1 MARLSEGFIEQLLQ
15 YISEHPEISSAEMH
29 AHYRERMSLATLK
42 RALKDLVEEKKI
54 SVSGAARS
62 TRYAIIR
69 TNKLRSAVDV
79 EKYFNEEQDD
89 RTINSRFNFEIWHE
103 LNITPLFNPKEL
115 AVLNEWQAEFQMKV
129 AKQSKETYRAEMER
143 LAIDLSWKSSQI
155 EGNTYSLLETEQLL
169 KHSLTAA
176 GKTKDDAV
184 MLLNHK
190 SALDFI
196 FENQSYAWPLTVHA
210 IEDIHSKLVHD
221 LGVSRNIRKRTVGIS
236 GTNYKPIDNE
246 HQIREAL
253 EKMCTL
259 VNRQTNV
266 FSAALLTLLM
276 LSYIQPFEDGNKRT
290 ARIVSNAVL
299 IHHKYC
305 PLSFRTVDPLDY
317 KKAMLVFY
325 EQNIAS
331 PVKKIFGEQ
340 FEFAVGT
347 YF

>member
-1 MARLSEGFIEQLLQ
+1 MGKLNDGFMGVLLQ
-15 YISEHPEISSAEMH
+15 FISEHTEISSAEIH
-29 AHYRERMSLATLK
+29 AHFRQQMSLATLK

-54 SVSGAARS
+54 VVTGAARS
-62 TRYAIIR
+62 TRYSIVR

-79 EKYFNEEQDD
+79 EEYFSKEQDD
-89 RTINSRFNFEIWHE
+89 RKIISRFNFDIWYE
-103 LNITPLFNPKEL
+103 LNTTPLFNAKEL
-115 AVLNEWQAEFQMKV
+115 DVLNAWQEEFELKV
-129 AKQSKETYRAEMER
+129 SKQSKESYRAEMER

-190 SALDFI
+190 RALDFI
-196 FENQSYAWPLTVHA
+196 FENQSYVWPLTVRA
-210 IEDIHSKLVHD
+210 IEDIHMKLVDD
-221 LGVSRNIRKRTVGIS
+221 LGISRNVRKRTVGIS
-236 GTNYKPIDNE
+236 GTNYRPIDNE
-246 HQIREAL
+246 FQIREAM
-253 EKMCTL
+253 EKMCEL
-259 VNRQTNV
+259 VNRQSNV
-266 FSAALLTLLM
+266 FSAALLTLMM

-305 PLSFRTVDPLDY
+305 PLSFRTVDPLEY
-317 KKAMLVFY
+317 KKAMLIFY
-325 EQNIAS
+325 EQNIAT
-331 PVKKIFGEQ
+331 PFKRIFGEQ
-340 FEFAVGT
+340 FEFAVGN

>member
-1 MARLSEGFIEQLLQ
+1 MSKPNDGFVELLLQ
-15 YISEHPEISSAEMH
+15 YLSEHPELSSAEIH
-29 AHYRERMSLATLK
+29 AHYRERLSLATVKRMLK
-42 RALKDLVEEKKI
+42 NLVEEKKI

-62 TRYAIIR
+62 TRYSIIR

-79 EKYFNEEQDD
+79 EEYFGKEQDE
-89 RTINSRFNFEIWHE
+89 RKINSRFNFEIWNE
-103 LNITPLFNPKEL
+103 LNTTPLFNTKEL
-115 AVLNEWQAEFQMKV
+115 SVLNEWQEEFEMKV
-129 AKQSKETYRAEMER
+129 SKQSKETYRAEMER

-190 SALDFI
+190 RALDFI
-196 FENQSYAWPLTVHA
+196 FENQSYVWPLTVRA
-210 IEDIHSKLVHD
+210 IEDIHSKLVND
-221 LGVSRNIRKRTVGIS
+221 LGVSRNIRRRTVGIS

-253 EKMCTL
+253 EKMCEL

-266 FSAALLTLLM
+266 FSAALLTLMM

-317 KKAMLVFY
+317 KKAMLIFY
-325 EQNIAS
+325 EQNIAT
-331 PVKKIFGEQ
+331 PVKRIFGEQ